1 MKKIIF
7 AFTGLLILSIINGW
21 SVKISRFSDGNLTE
35 YFHQPIPKL
44 HQPIA
49 TSLSLEVISYQTASN
64 MKGMMVS
71 DLGAREIYFLP
82 KDVGKEV
89 EELLQ
94 LDEEFSDEAT
104 INALNVIAIGRSKAR
119 ALHGGKGLP
128 EISAASSGSDQ
139 YVELQSQL
147 AKEAYAKG
155 DYLGGDIYNAAAA
168 NRLAIN
174 AAFGRTT
181 ASVNLAFGVLGA
193 MAAAGEAMIKAKFN
207 NLHNWLEFS
216 SGAIGPGASENRN
229 LSIFFFQFFDAERFK
244 LDSRMRIAVLLVLT
258 DEAGTTTS
266 ILEGS
271 DLLTCGGKCKLFTP
285 KPTAQL
291 IDHTKWSDDVKKQLA
306 TKEGLK
312 YMTTNGFD
320 TLSGIY
326 QYLLL
331 QQGLLK
337 LQMTLDG

>member
-119 ALHGGKGLP
+119 ALHGLKSTP
-128 EISAASSGSDQ
+128 EIATSSVNSNH
-139 YVELQSQL
+139 YIEVQSQM

-155 DYLGGDIYNAAAA
+155 DYLSGDIHNAAAA
-168 NRLAIN
+168 SSMIIA

-181 ASVNLAFGVLGA
+181 ASVNLTFSVLGA
-193 MAAAGEAMIKAKFN
+193 MAAVGEALIKASFN
-207 NLHNWLEFS
+207 NIHNWLEFS
-216 SGAIGPGASENRN
+216 SGAIGEKVDKERH
-229 LSIFFFQFFDAERFK
+229 LSVFLFQFFDAEKFK
-244 LDSRMRIAVLLVLT
+244 LDGRMRIAVMLVLT
-258 DEAGTTTS
+258 DEDGNVYTV
-266 ILEGS
+266 LEGS

-285 KPTAQL
+285 KPTAKL
-291 IDHTKWSDDVKKQLA
+291 IDITTWSEDVKEQLG

-312 YMTTNGFD
+312 YLNKNGFD
-320 TLSGIY
+320 NLSGIY

-337 LQMTLDG
+337 LQMTLDE